1 VNHRAEELKRRTAA
15 FAKVVIALCEK
26 VPKTQAGVR
35 ITGQLIDA
43 VTSVAANYR
52 AACRARS
59 RREFA
64 AKIGVVVEEADE
76 TYGWLALLVQTSLL
90 PNEVAQSAINE
101 ADELTAIFSAS
112 YRTASR
118 PLRPKSAP
126 KAAPT
131 PPKSPKSPKSPI
143 SE

>member
-1 VNHRAEELKRRTAA
+1 VNQQAEELKRRTAA
-15 FAKVVIALCEK
+15 FAKLVIELCEK
-26 VPKTQAGVR
+26 VPKTQAGFR
-35 ITGQLIDA
+35 ISGQLIDA

-76 TYGWLALLVQTSLL
+76 TYGWLALLVQTNLL
-90 PNEVAQSAINE
+90 TREVAQPAIDE

-112 YRTASR
+112 FKTASR
-118 PLRPKSAP
+118 PPLPKPPRPTP
-126 KAAPT
+126 KA
-131 PPKSPKSPKSPI
+131 PKSPI
-143 SE
+143 PE